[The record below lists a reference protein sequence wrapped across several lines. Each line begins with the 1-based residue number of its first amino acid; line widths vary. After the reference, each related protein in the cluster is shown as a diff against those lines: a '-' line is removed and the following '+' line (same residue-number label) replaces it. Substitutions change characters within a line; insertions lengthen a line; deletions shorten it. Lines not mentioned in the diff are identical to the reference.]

1 MGFGVKLSVGP
12 ILAGFIAAATLVVV
26 YLLLVVLASP
36 TIPSDLAL
44 RLAVSRNLP
53 YLGVV
58 AGLSGVQAYLAVYSR
73 GLPCRLGKTKAVGAG
88 SSLIASFTSF
98 FGLTSVGCCGL
109 FPFWVS
115 LVFGGGAFGL
125 GASTFFVN
133 YSTPLTIFGLLIM
146 GSSIALTVRKIRRSL
161 NGRFQVGASPI
172 KTPPG
177 TGKMG
182 GGSR

>member
-1 MGFGVKLSVGP
+1 MKRSVGP
-12 ILAGFIAAATLVVV
+12 ILAGLGTAVSLVAV

-36 TIPSDLAL
+36 TLPSDLAL
-44 RLAVSRNLP
+44 QLAISRNLP

-73 GLPCRLGKTKAVGAG
+73 GLPCRMGKTKAVGAG

-98 FGLTSVGCCGL
+98 FGLTTVGCCGL

-115 LVFGGGAFGL
+115 LVFGGGVLGL

-133 YSTPLTIFGLLIM
+133 YSTPLTILGLLVM
-146 GSSIALTVRKIRRSL
+146 SFTIALTVRKIRRSL
-161 NGRFQVGASPI
+161 NEIHQVGVSPV
-172 KTPPG
+172 KNLAG
-177 TGKMG
+177 VGKIG

>member
-1 MGFGVKLSVGP
+1 MGLGVKLSVGP
-12 ILAGFIAAATLVVV
+12 IPAGFIAAATLVVV

-44 RLAVSRNLP
+44 QLAVSRNLP

-98 FGLTSVGCCGL
+98 FGLTTVGCCGL
-109 FPFWVS
+109 FPLWVS
-115 LVFGGGAFGL
+115 LVFGGGALGL

-133 YSTPLTIFGLLIM
+133 YSTPLTILGLLVM
-146 GSSIALTVRKIRRSL
+146 SLTIALTVRKIRRSL
-161 NGRFQVGASPI
+161 NGIRPMGVSPVENLAGVGKI
-172 KTPPG
+172 
-177 TGKMG
+177 G
-182 GGSR
+182 GGS